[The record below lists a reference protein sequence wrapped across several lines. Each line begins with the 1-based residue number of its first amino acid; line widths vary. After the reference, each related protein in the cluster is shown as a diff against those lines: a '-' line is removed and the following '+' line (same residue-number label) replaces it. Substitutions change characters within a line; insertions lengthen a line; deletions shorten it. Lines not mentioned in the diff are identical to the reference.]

1 MRTVRIGDTQVGAI
15 GIGLWSMGDA
25 RRRERELEAVGRG
38 LEGDMQVLDTAEMYG
53 DGVSESFVGECVRR
67 FGRDRLFIIDKVLPS
82 NATPKHLRQRLETA
96 LRLTGTDRLD
106 LYLLHWRENA
116 DLAYVAQAMHDFVAE
131 GLIARWGV
139 SNFDVADLE
148 DLWKVPYGDE
158 CAVNEDL
165 YNVAVRGVDYDLLP
179 WQREHH
185 LPLIAYSPLGSG
197 GMAGLEAMRSSRAL
211 EQVARRHG
219 ASVQQVELAWAV
231 RSGSVIAIPQTSNPD
246 HMAANA
252 AAGDLVLD
260 EEDLA
265 LIDTDFPTP
274 THKIPLAKI

>member
-1 MRTVRIGDTQVGAI
+1 MRTVRIGDAQVGAI
-15 GIGLWSMGDA
+15 GIGLWSMGA
-25 RRRERELEAVGRG
+25 SRRRERELEAVGRG
-38 LEGDMQVLDTAEMYG
+38 LEGGMQVLDTAEMYG

-67 FGRDRLFIIDKVLPS
+67 FGRDRLFVIDKVLPS
-82 NATPKHLRQRLETA
+82 NATPERLRQRLETA

-197 GMAGLEAMRSSRAL
+197 GMAGLEEMRSSRAL

-219 ASVQQVELAWAV
+219 VSVQQVELAWAV